1 MYGKKSFGTALR
13 GLRQRGRLTTE
24 ELAEASGVSARA
36 AARSSGRSRR
46 PVRGRGRR
54 PPALAEL
61 VGELARAPL
70 VALDQAG
77 DLFAERL
84 PRATKDRTDHAPDSA
99 PG

>member
-1 MYGKKSFGTALR
+1 MGEAGAR
-13 GLRQRGRLTTE
+13 PARQL
-24 ELAEASGVSARA
+24 LHD
-36 AARSSGRSRR
+36 
-46 PVRGRGRR
+46 
-54 PPALAEL
+54 LAEL
-61 VGELARAPL
+61 TGELARAPL